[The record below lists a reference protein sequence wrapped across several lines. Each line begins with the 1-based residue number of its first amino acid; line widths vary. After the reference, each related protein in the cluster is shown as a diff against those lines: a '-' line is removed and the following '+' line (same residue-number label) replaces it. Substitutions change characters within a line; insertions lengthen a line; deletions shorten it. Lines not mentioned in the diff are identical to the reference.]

1 MYGFAKTLKYTAVA
15 GAISTLIGC
24 AAMQVALEHRTL
36 EVSTKQ
42 SQTIFLDPIPNTE
55 RKIYVDIRNTSDQDL
70 DITPQIKEALKARG
84 YRIVSNPTQAY
95 YLLQANILKI
105 GKMSI
110 SASRAALGA
119 GYGSA
124 LAGALVGA
132 GATGAFTDSA
142 GSIVGGGVAGGLIG
156 LATDSMIKAVNFTM
170 ITDLQISE
178 RVGRGVKVQEEFNS
192 NLKNGTA
199 SVTKQVS
206 NKETNYQRY
215 RTRIV
220 SNADKMNLQFK
231 DARPA
236 LEQGLVKALSGIF

>member
-1 MYGFAKTLKYTAVA
+1 MYGFAKSLKYTLVA
-15 GAISTLIGC
+15 GAVASLMSC
-24 AAMQVALEHRTL
+24 AALQTAIEHRNL

-42 SQTIFLDPIPNTE
+42 SQTIFLDPIPNSE

-70 DITPQIKEALKARG
+70 DITPQIKEVLKARG
-84 YRIVSNPTQAY
+84 YRIVSNPAQAHY
-95 YLLQANILKI
+95 MLQANILKI
-105 GKMSI
+105 GKMSLT
-110 SASRAALGA
+110 ASRAALGA

-124 LAGALVGA
+124 LGGALVGA
-132 GATGAFTDSA
+132 GAVGSFTNSA
-142 GSIVGGGVAGGLIG
+142 SSIVGGTLVGGVVGMAADSLIK
-156 LATDSMIKAVNFTM
+156 DVNFTM
-170 ITDLQISE
+170 ITDVQISE
-178 RVGRGVKVQEEFNS
+178 RVGKGVKVQEEYNA

-231 DARPA
+231 DARAA

>member
-1 MYGFAKTLKYTAVA
+1 MYGFAKSLKYTLVA
-15 GAISTLIGC
+15 GAVASLMSC
-24 AAMQVALEHRTL
+24 AALQTAIEHRNL

-42 SQTIFLDPIPNTE
+42 SQTIFLDPIPNSE
-55 RKIYVDIRNTSDQDL
+55 KKIFVDVRNTSDQDL
-70 DITPQIKEALKARG
+70 DITPQIKDALKARG
-84 YRIVSNPTQAY
+84 YRIVSNPTQAHY
-95 YLLQANILKI
+95 MLQANILKI

-110 SASRAALGA
+110 SASREALGA
-119 GYGSA
+119 GYGSM
-124 LAGALVGA
+124 LSGALVGA
-132 GATGAFTDSA
+132 GTTGAFTNSA

-156 LATDSMIKAVNFTM
+156 LATDSMIRAVNFTM
-170 ITDLQISE
+170 ITDVQISE
-178 RVGRGVKVQEEFNS
+178 RVGKGVKVQEEYNA

-215 RTRIV
+215 RTRVV

-231 DARPA
+231 DARAA

>member
-15 GAISTLIGC
+15 GAVSTLIGC

-42 SQTIFLDPIPNTE
+42 SQTIFLDPIPNSE

-70 DITPQIKEALKARG
+70 DIAPQIKEALKARG
-84 YRIVSNPTQAY
+84 YRVVSNPGQAHY
-95 YLLQANILKI
+95 MLQANILKI

-110 SASRAALGA
+110 SAAREALGA
-119 GYGSA
+119 GYGSVLGGA
-124 LAGALVGA
+124 LAGAGAVGSFTNSASSVVGGTLVGGVVGMA
-132 GATGAFTDSA
+132 ADS
-142 GSIVGGGVAGGLIG
+142 LIK
-156 LATDSMIKAVNFTM
+156 DVNFTM
-170 ITDLQISE
+170 ITDVQISE
-178 RVGRGVKVQEEFNS
+178 RVGKGVKVQEEYNA

-199 SVTKQVS
+199 SITKQVS